1 MIREFSCGLSRLGVD
16 GSDLLLMS
24 RTPPRGGLFP
34 PEPKNRT
41 RPPDFGNKSAP
52 GRVSSCRTRM
62 DSSSVQ
68 FEQLMLPHLD
78 SAYRLARWI
87 VRNEHDAQ
95 DQVQEAY
102 LRAFRFFPQFRGGDG
117 RAWLLTIVR
126 NVCFSWLRKNRID
139 DLAEPFDDEIHVKES
154 SASVDEHARRDDA
167 ELLSQA
173 LEKMPALFREVI
185 VLRELEGLSYKEIA
199 AVAEVPIGTIMSR
212 LARARRQL
220 QAEVAR
226 QLNPS
231 SDHEM

>member
-1 MIREFSCGLSRLGVD
+1 
-16 GSDLLLMS
+16 
-24 RTPPRGGLFP
+24 
-34 PEPKNRT
+34 
-41 RPPDFGNKSAP
+41 
-52 GRVSSCRTRM
+52 
-62 DSSSVQ
+62 
-68 FEQLMLPHLD
+68 MLPHLD

-126 NVCFSWLRKNRID
+126 NVCFSWLRKHRVD
-139 DLAEPFDDEIHVKES
+139 DLAEPFDDEVHLKVTS
-154 SASVDEHARRDDA
+154 PAVDEHARRDDT
-167 ELLSQA
+167 ELLNHA
-173 LEKMPALFREVI
+173 LENMPALFREVI

-231 SDHEM
+231 PDHEL